1 MPYILQIKGVKYEF
15 KTEKTGTG
23 HRIIKL
29 LNFFVIATKYAA
41 FYFNQRLNGGNE
53 SGGRL

>member
-23 HRIIKL
+23 RRIIKL
-29 LNFFVIATKYAA
+29 LNLFVIAAKYSA
-41 FYFNQRLNGGNE
+41 FYFNQR
-53 SGGRL
+53 RK